1 MFVRFVI
8 SRKDP
13 DSEVSQGVFA
23 AASDLRHSGQ
33 LAPHEQDELDGAIDW
48 FADHLKTP
56 SRFNRSASKG
66 HYRRTTK
73 GISWFKP
80 TATDHVA
87 QIRRM
92 AAVMN
97 EHGWLVSMIKTRN
110 PGYIVYEDDYQVV
123 AEPFNDTPT

>member
-1 MFVRFVI
+1 MFVRFVV

-23 AASDLRHSGQ
+23 AAYDLRHSGQ
-33 LAPHEQDELDGAIDW
+33 LNPHEIEEMDDAVAW
-48 FADHLKTP
+48 FAENLEKP
-56 SRFNRSASKG
+56 SRFNRTTSKG
-66 HYRRTTK
+66 FHRRVAK

-80 TATDHVA
+80 TATEHID

-92 AAVMN
+92 AAVMD

-110 PGYIVYEDDYQVV
+110 PGYVVYEDDDQVV
-123 AEPFNDTPT
+123 AEPFSDTPT